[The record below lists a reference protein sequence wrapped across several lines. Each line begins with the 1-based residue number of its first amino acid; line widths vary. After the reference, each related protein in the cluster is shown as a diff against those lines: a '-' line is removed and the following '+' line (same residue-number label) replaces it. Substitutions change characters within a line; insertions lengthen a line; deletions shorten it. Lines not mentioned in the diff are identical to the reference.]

1 MYEDGRL
8 LFRRLPALGK
18 QEAIELGD
26 VLADDEH
33 AGERRM
39 R

>member
-1 MYEDGRL
+1 MAGSSSADC
-8 LFRRLPALGK
+8 RRRANR
-18 QEAIELGD
+18 EAIELGD